1 MKELAAKVNLSTSP
15 TFERQK
21 RLEHEGYIKRYIAVV
36 DSYKVHNGIQVLC
49 NIRLTKHCD
58 KFIKEFMHAVQTIE
72 EITECY
78 NTSGEFDFLIK
89 VYAKDMKAYQ
99 HFMLNILGKIDCVGS
114 IHSVFVID
122 ETKNTKKVPIPE

>member
-1 MKELAAKVNLSTSP
+1 
-15 TFERQK
+15 
-21 RLEHEGYIKRYIAVV
+21 
-36 DSYKVHNGIQVLC
+36 
-49 NIRLTKHCD
+49 
-58 KFIKEFMHAVQTIE
+58 MHAVQTIE

-78 NTSGEFDFLIK
+78 NTSGELDFLIK

-99 HFMLNILGKIDCVGS
+99 HFMFNILGKIDCVGS